1 MIDDANVANVDQVD
15 IEEDNLINSDDTF
28 ADLDEEDDV
37 GIFSITNEY
46 TSQDENTLAKEEND
60 LSAVRT
66 RCTATN

>member
-46 TSQDENTLAKEEND
+46 TS
-60 LSAVRT
+60 
-66 RCTATN
+66 

>member
-15 IEEDNLINSDDTF
+15 IEEDNLINSGDTF